1 MVGLNHQQCKTISTE
16 RFRLSPSS
24 EFTGTRKNSK
34 FHISTGKS
42 RKKQNN
48 HENVSQCTIQI
59 HIKRPKKL
67 KNGRLTKQNCYT
79 AAVSRPQ
86 FEFEIANGRQN
97 EKNRIMRFVAVY
109 LWLYTYILYTGHS
122 AMMQNSP

>member
-1 MVGLNHQQCKTISTE
+1 MVGLNHQQCKTIFTE

-24 EFTGTRKNSK
+24 EFTGIRKK
-34 FHISTGKS
+34 IKISTFLQVNQEKT
-42 RKKQNN
+42 KY
-48 HENVSQCTIQI
+48 HENVSQFTIQI

-67 KNGRLTKQNCYT
+67 KNGRLTKQNCYK

-86 FEFEIANGRQN
+86 FEFEIANGCQN

-109 LWLYTYILYTGHS
+109 L
-122 AMMQNSP
+122 

>member
-1 MVGLNHQQCKTISTE
+1 M
-16 RFRLSPSS
+16 
-24 EFTGTRKNSK
+24 
-34 FHISTGKS
+34 
-42 RKKQNN
+42 KKQNN

-67 KNGRLTKQNCYT
+67 KNGRLTKQNCYK

-109 LWLYTYILYTGHS
+109 L
-122 AMMQNSP
+122 